1 MHQACVC
8 TQAGS
13 SLVCTTLRL
22 PGMAKVPTTAARWLC
37 RMMPDLTWWCA
48 VIILCTGMQE
58 SALSTFS
65 LHALSLM
72 PHAVGQRNPVTPA
85 LLLNTSALC
94 VGR

>member
-1 MHQACVC
+1 MHQAWVC

-48 VIILCTGMQE
+48 VIILCTCTQDSVL
-58 SALSTFS
+58 SASVLWRDLACLWSWFSKLLVGETF
-65 LHALSLM
+65 
-72 PHAVGQRNPVTPA
+72 
-85 LLLNTSALC
+85 
-94 VGR
+94 